1 MSLLQKVEGQVQD
14 SVAAVGG
21 RRVRTTDGL
30 YQEYVKNP
38 HAQFKLSAVSLCV
51 LVYRGETVEAEDSRA
66 ESVPQERNH
75 QTGRCG
81 RTPRERE
88 GENLFLFYTDCSEF
102 DILKQEQTK
111 LREKKVFAHQLNHLP
126 NRL

>member
-38 HAQFKLSAVSLCV
+38 HAQFNLSAVSLCV
-51 LVYRGETVEAEDSRA
+51 LVE
-66 ESVPQERNH
+66 ER
-75 QTGRCG
+75 
-81 RTPRERE
+81 
-88 GENLFLFYTDCSEF
+88 L
-102 DILKQEQTK
+102 LKQRIAELSRYRRNGITK
-111 LREKKVFAHQLNHLP
+111 LEGAGVHRESERVKTCCYFTQTAVSLIY
-126 NRL
+126 